1 MENFDW
7 NDIPEKDSEVF
18 LKKINSKFH
27 RELFD
32 KESSRLRARNLPFY
46 KDYKL
51 LEITEFASHPPLTM
65 DFLFK
70 GDDIEQVDGTKDSI
84 LSVSKKADVYLN
96 KKNVTGYVKFIL
108 NSMMSE
114 DGRFQVIE
122 NIEEMPFSEDPSQ
135 ELFNELKDL
144 VKPVKTINMT
154 EEGYDIEAYVL
165 YSRTLFKTK
174 LNVTHKGVVDITKE
188 EILKEELPA
197 NPIMLL

>member
-7 NDIPEKDSEVF
+7 NDIPEKDCESF
-18 LKKINSKFH
+18 LEKINSKFH

-32 KESSRLRARNLPFY
+32 KESSRLRTRNLPFY

-65 DFLFK
+65 NFLFK
-70 GDDIEQVDGTKDSI
+70 GDDIEQIDGTKDSI

-114 DGRFQVIE
+114 DGPFKVIE
-122 NIEEMPFSEDPSQ
+122 NIDDMPFSEDPSL
-135 ELFNELKDL
+135 ELVNELKGML
-144 VKPVKTINMT
+144 KPVKTTNMT
-154 EEGYDIEAYVL
+154 EEGYDIEAHVL

-174 LNVTHKGVVDITKE
+174 LNVTHKGAVDITE
-188 EILKEELPA
+188 EEALKEELSA
-197 NPIMLL
+197 SPIMLL